1 MFNFLSFRL
10 LKYHK
15 LPSLQWAYLKGQRG
29 KIVWFCGRCQV
40 FLKWCYSCKSKFE
53 ESEAEFLL
61 YHWNPCKNTMV
72 GWTYSSALLT
82 FWKMYRNKLD
92 SNCNWTHYKTVV
104 SCSFICS
111 TTIKLRWLLGLNHS
125 VCYLF
130 PSNCTHSCLVI
141 FYSLHKEGKRGA
153 LLWCSVILVL
163 ITVYVCFLKKKKE
176 KKRTSI
182 NVTRMSLNTFLI

>member
-1 MFNFLSFRL
+1 M
-10 LKYHK
+10 
-15 LPSLQWAYLKGQRG
+15 
-29 KIVWFCGRCQV
+29 
-40 FLKWCYSCKSKFE
+40 
-53 ESEAEFLL
+53 
-61 YHWNPCKNTMV
+61 
-72 GWTYSSALLT
+72 
-82 FWKMYRNKLD
+82 
-92 SNCNWTHYKTVV
+92 V

-130 PSNCTHSCLVI
+130 SSNCTHSCLVI

-163 ITVYVCFLKKKKE
+163 ITVYVCFLKKERK

-182 NVTRMSLNTFLI
+182 NLTRMSLNTFFNIGLGLITFFFWNKFKTCLKYVSLLRDLWWIIADSAKKK